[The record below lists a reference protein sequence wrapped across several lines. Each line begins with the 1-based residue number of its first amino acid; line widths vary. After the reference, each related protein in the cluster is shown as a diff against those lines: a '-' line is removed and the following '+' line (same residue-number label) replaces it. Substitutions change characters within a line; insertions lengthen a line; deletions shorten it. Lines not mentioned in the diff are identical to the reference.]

1 MYTLL
6 FSLLAALLALTAAQ
20 CPSPWSGNTGD
31 ACFQISDFP
40 ATFSQCQQHCE
51 SQGGSLATIKNA
63 QEDAY
68 VRNLVTTERAVW
80 IGLFESGEQD
90 ESGIW
95 EWVDGAEST
104 WRHWQPGE
112 PNEWCTDEDCGLL
125 APGLWDGWVDASCTI
140 PNWARCLCRKGSFA
154 GAAYRRDRP
163 RLDTNAHDYDDCKSE
178 EGDQDENEDQAGYF
192 RYCRENGLAPKNWD
206 ARRQAYPF
214 ENDFAAGYQAGSCG
228 FAAWERDEQWA
239 ICCCVDPTFCC
250 AWGEDESCKS
260 RDSWDEE
267 DESQE
272 ILEEEILARMS
283 TIDAIKRELD
293 AMIALVVVLLM
304 VVVALIVYLVPWR
317 RRPAF
322 TPALSVELNPTTY
335 NELGRRGSVDGI

>member
-1 MYTLL
+1 MQRVLL
-6 FSLLAALLALTAAQ
+6 FPLLSVLAAAQ
-20 CPSPWSGNTGD
+20 CPSPWSGSTGD
-31 ACFQISDFP
+31 ACFLISDFP

-80 IGLFESGEQD
+80 IGLFESGEED

-140 PNWARCLCRKGSFA
+140 PNWAKCLCRKGSFA
-154 GAAYRRDRP
+154 DAAYRRDRP
-163 RLDTNAHDYDDCKSE
+163 RLDTNAHDYDDCKESE

-214 ENDFAAGYQAGSCG
+214 ENDYAAGYQAGSCG
-228 FAAWERDEQWA
+228 FTAWERDEQWA

-260 RDSWDEE
+260 RDAWDEE

-272 ILEEEILARMS
+272 IL
-283 TIDAIKRELD
+283 
-293 AMIALVVVLLM
+293 
-304 VVVALIVYLVPWR
+304 
-317 RRPAF
+317 
-322 TPALSVELNPTTY
+322 
-335 NELGRRGSVDGI
+335 